1 MLPRLYRKTGA
12 FSPGNGYGFFNHCSK
27 CEVSE
32 ERNGEYSLEM
42 VLMPNDRLVDTVI
55 PGMLVKAKP
64 NHIDPPQLFSVNDIE
79 ISSNN
84 ITNIYATHIKGLFFN
99 TIVTPFEITETNS
112 VNLTG
117 TIYEIV
123 ETILARVRT
132 HRPYMD
138 KEGIMHSGQTVEVIG
153 FDNTQ
158 KTLSIDL
165 NKPLTLDE
173 VFFGEGGIISTFG
186 GEFKYDNEKIY
197 LYKNRGVQTYKTIRY
212 GSGIS
217 NFAQTLSNTENYNNV
232 IGYAIFSNQGDSSVM
247 NNLVYY
253 IDSDIINVPGETT
266 PYLFQKL
273 LPVDF
278 SDKFNDKYD
287 ASTPSGRADI
297 RGRLQILTQRYVN
310 SNTSKLG
317 QSKANIVITEQ
328 NELNKLQDVG
338 LCDKVRIVHSAAGLT
353 LESNKINKV
362 VYDSLLERYIQHEIG
377 ERKLNLSDY
386 IKKSSR
392 R

>member
-1 MLPRLYRKTGA
+1 MLPRLYNNTGV
-12 FSPGNGYGFFNHCSK
+12 FSSGNGFGFFNHCGK
-27 CEVSE
+27 CEVTE

-42 VLMPNDRLVDTVI
+42 VLMPNDRLVDIVV
-55 PGMLVKAKP
+55 PGKLVKAKP
-64 NHIDPPQLFSVNDIE
+64 NHTDPPQLFSVTDIE
-79 ISSNN
+79 IASDR
-84 ITNIYATHIKGLFFN
+84 ITTVRATHIKGSFFN
-99 TIVTPFEITETNS
+99 TIITPFEITESNP

-117 TIYEIV
+117 TIYQVI
-123 ETILARVRT
+123 ETILARVRFN
-132 HRPYMD
+132 RPYMD
-138 KEGIMHSGQTVEVIG
+138 KEGNLHLGQGVDVIG

-212 GSGIS
+212 GDGIS
-217 NFAQTLSNTENYNNV
+217 DFTQTLSNMDNYNYV
-232 IGYAIFSNQGDSSVM
+232 IGYAVFSNQGDSAVM

-253 IDSDIINVPGETT
+253 IDSDIVSVPGETT

-278 SDKFNDKYD
+278 SDRFNDKYD
-287 ASTPSGRADI
+287 ASTSSGRAAI
-297 RGRLQILTQRYVN
+297 KSRLNTLTQRYVN

-317 QSKANIVITEQ
+317 QPKANIVITEQ
-328 NELNKLQDVG
+328 SELNKLQDVG
-338 LCDKVRIVHSAAGLT
+338 LCDKVRVVHSAAGLT
-353 LESNKINKV
+353 LESNKITKV
-362 VYDSLLERYIQHEIG
+362 VYDSLRERYVQH
-377 ERKLNLSDY
+377 
-386 IKKSSR
+386 
-392 R
+392 